1 MKGIEEKKK
10 MKKILGLFAIVL
22 GLTGC
27 STPIAP
33 EVELPTQ
40 SEVEE
45 STQDETVEE
54 QIQDETEEPPQN
66 KVEQNKI
73 EWIVTDDESRE
84 ASITPT
90 WETDTLEYVTIEE
103 YKVPCV
109 NGKLIQEKKELLE
122 TKKLYRGDILTVH
135 SSKDYDYK
143 YVTCIKIIEF
153 NRYSDFY
160 AQRNEINFFDYKGT
174 VGMEISKF
182 YNHQIDTDNKGWKG
196 YSYSVTFS
204 DPVEGYF
211 ITYDFLDKS
220 VSQNFYDEHKDG
232 GRIIWDNN

>member
-1 MKGIEEKKK
+1 
-10 MKKILGLFAIVL
+10 MKKILGLLVIVL

-27 STPIAP
+27 STPITP

-40 SEVEE
+40 DETIEE
-45 STQDETVEE
+45 QIQDETIEE

-73 EWIVTDDESRE
+73 EWIVTDNESRA
-84 ASITPT
+84 ASTTPT
-90 WETDTLEYVTIEE
+90 WETDTLDYVTIEI
-103 YKVPCV
+103 YKVPNR
-109 NGKLIQEKKELLE
+109 NGKFIHEEKELLE
-122 TKKLYRGDILTVH
+122 TKKLYRGETLTVP

-143 YVTCIKIIEF
+143 YITCIKIIEF
-153 NRYSDFY
+153 NRYSEFY

-174 VGMEISKF
+174 VGMEISRF
-182 YNHQIDTDNKGWKG
+182 YNCQIDTDNKGWKG

-232 GRIIWDNN
+232 GRIIWNNN

>member
-1 MKGIEEKKK
+1 

-27 STPIAP
+27 STPITP

-40 SEVEE
+40 DETEE
-45 STQDETVEE
+45 SPQNKVELPT
-54 QIQDETEEPPQN
+54 QDETEEPPQN

-73 EWIVTDDESRE
+73 EWIVTDNESRA
-84 ASITPT
+84 ASTTPT
-90 WETDTLEYVTIEE
+90 WETDTLDYVTIEI

-109 NGKLIQEKKELLE
+109 EHKFIHEEKELLE
-122 TKKLYRGDILTVH
+122 TRKLYRGEVITVP
-135 SSKDYDYK
+135 SLEDYDNK
-143 YVTCIKIIEF
+143 YITCINVIDF
-153 NRYSDFY
+153 NRYSAFY
-160 AQRNEINFFDYKGT
+160 AERNEINFFDYKGT
-174 VGMEISKF
+174 VGMEISNF
-182 YNHQIDTDNKGWKG
+182 YNNQLDDLDNKGWKS
-196 YSYSVTFS
+196 YSYSVTFR

-232 GRIIWDNN
+232 EIIVWDK